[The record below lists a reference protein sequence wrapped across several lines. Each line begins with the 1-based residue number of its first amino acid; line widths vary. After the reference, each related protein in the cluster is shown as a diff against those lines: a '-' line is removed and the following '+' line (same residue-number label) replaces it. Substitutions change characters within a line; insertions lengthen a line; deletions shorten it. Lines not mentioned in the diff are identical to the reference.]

1 MNLSDKMDQEE
12 VNAETVKLREDL
24 YAAVDQVI
32 ADFFDTNRVPLE
44 RLFLAFTM
52 TVFGERNLPA
62 ERMVP
67 LMLWKTKSGQ
77 TVGNAASDGHAF
89 GRYLR
94 ASLKDTDTALYLA
107 IAGGLLG
114 NASES
119 PSDAPRKAEE
129 GNPQG

>member
-1 MNLSDKMDQEE
+1 MIDKFAQEE
-12 VNAETVKLREDL
+12 VDVATIKLREDL

-32 ADFFDTNRVPLE
+32 ADFFDTTRVPLE

-52 TVFGERNLPA
+52 TVFGEENLAA

-67 LMLWKTKSGQ
+67 LIVWKSKSGQ
-77 TVGNAASDGHAF
+77 SAANQNVDGHTF

-94 ASLKDTDTALYLA
+94 ASLRDGRTDLYLA

-114 NASES
+114 NPPESASEVLQ
-119 PSDAPRKAEE
+119 KAE
-129 GNPQG
+129 